1 MGKLSYGASLL
12 ENEYESVELQGLK
25 YVEHLAAPCHI
36 VAYLLDFTP
45 DTIIRVLAT
54 KAPPETLVPAEAL
67 GLGGDS
73 WLVLGMKSE
82 A

>member
-1 MGKLSYGASLL
+1 MGLHCLKMRI
-12 ENEYESVELQGLK
+12 ESVELQGLK

-36 VAYLLDFTP
+36 VAYLSDFTP

-54 KAPPETLVPAEAL
+54 KALPETLVPAEAL

-73 WLVLGMKSE
+73 CLVLGMKSE